1 MARITFPAGLLA
13 LSLLLCAAAAAGVCL
28 SCLTLLSSNASAG
41 LGLNWFITEAADLL
55 GCLARLTGLNNSS
68 A

>member
-28 SCLTLLSSNASAG
+28 SCLVVLSSKAG
-41 LGLNWFITEAADLL
+41 AGPGLTWLITEAADLVAL
-55 GCLARLTGLNNSS
+55 LNTLV
-68 A
+68 

>member
-28 SCLTLLSSNASAG
+28 SCLVVLSSKAG
-41 LGLNWFITEAADLL
+41 PGLTWLITEAADLVAL
-55 GCLARLTGLNNSS
+55 LNTLV
-68 A
+68 